1 MHNKRGNQAES
12 AALPVTNTDVDT
24 TKTDPELEKL
34 GTQLQAHIPADIVSL
49 TFRDTLKSKIIDV
62 QAHEKKKS

>member
-12 AALPVTNTDVDT
+12 TALPATNTDVNS
-24 TKTDPELEKL
+24 TKTDPELKKL
-34 GTQLQAHIPADIVSL
+34 AAQLQAHIPDDIVSL

-62 QAHEKKKS
+62 QANEKTKG